1 MNNNAITRKEAIETL
16 YDLINSG
23 ILSEEIE
30 GKIQDIAD
38 NIENEQYGLHMWG
51 ADEEEYA
58 VLYTVKREDL
68 ITDEDR
74 AEGQRIWEK
83 YSFMPSPHEEE
94 EIIKNLQEAI
104 EETEE

>member
-1 MNNNAITRKEAIETL
+1 MNNITREEAIETL
-16 YDLINSG
+16 YDLLNSG

-30 GKIQDIAD
+30 DKIQDIAD
-38 NIENEQYGLHMWG
+38 NIENERYGLHMWG

-58 VLYTVKREDL
+58 VLYTAKREDL

-74 AEGQRIWEK
+74 AEGQRIWDK
-83 YSFMPSPHEEE
+83 YTFTPSPHEEQ

-104 EETEE
+104 EDSEE